1 MNIFWAGVVV
11 VGVTAIAVTVMLLVR
26 RRAPAGSFFEDGDR
40 AAAVFGVIA
49 TAFAVL
55 IGFVVFLAFESY
67 DTSRSGAEAEA
78 RTVAQQFETA
88 QFMPAPARRRF
99 SGELVCYARTVVYQE
114 WPKMQSGD
122 AIDAINPWS
131 VVMFRTLGT
140 VQPKSASEQTAYSKW
155 FDQRFDREA
164 ARADRLHG
172 AEGVIPAPL
181 WIVLFFSAGVI
192 FLFMLFFADS
202 AERVVVQATMMG
214 GVAAI
219 VTATLLLL
227 LFLDSPYHPGVG
239 SLRPTQMERT
249 LRLLRQEAAIVGGVS
264 PPCDKFGVARG

>member
-1 MNIFWAGVVV
+1 
-11 VGVTAIAVTVMLLVR
+11 
-26 RRAPAGSFFEDGDR
+26 
-40 AAAVFGVIA
+40 
-49 TAFAVL
+49 
-55 IGFVVFLAFESY
+55 
-67 DTSRSGAEAEA
+67 
-78 RTVAQQFETA
+78 
-88 QFMPAPARRRF
+88 
-99 SGELVCYARTVVYQE
+99 
-114 WPKMQSGD
+114 
-122 AIDAINPWS
+122 
-131 VVMFRTLGT
+131 MFRTLGT
-140 VQPKSASEQTAYSKW
+140 VEPKSASEQTAYSKW

-192 FLFMLFFADS
+192 FIFMLFFADS

-264 PPCDKFGVARG
+264 IPCDSWEWLGAEPASQPSIAGAAPYSSSLTWSPQVAVLPSASTWSSARCVMKRLGAAPCQ